1 MTHKLTHYEIDYEYI
16 AGGSLPADAESY
28 VVREADGELYER
40 LLAGKFCYV
49 LNARQMGK
57 SSLRVR
63 TMKRLQSAGVR
74 CASIEITGFG
84 STAIDAQVA
93 SEEWYLGVVRAIAR
107 AMGRSVRS
115 LKEFNL
121 TQWWAER
128 DGLSFVQRWS
138 EFVEDVLLVQ
148 VTQPIVIFV
157 DEIDSVLG
165 LPFNADNF
173 FAAIRECYNRRADQ
187 PEYKRLTFALLGVST
202 PQDLIQD
209 VRRTPF
215 NVGGAIELTG
225 FTAEEAIGLSVG
237 LPGGETALVEV
248 LKWTGGQPFLT
259 QKVCNLVKESDG
271 MIAVDEVVQRSIIDN
286 WEGKDEPVHL
296 RDIQYRIVENES
308 IATALLGLYQRV
320 LNEEGVALESNDEQL
335 ALRLTGLVVKRDDR
349 IQVTNRIYEQV
360 FSSDWVADKL
370 IGLRP
375 YGDQF
380 HKWQESKDPKWLLS
394 RDSLAIAKAWASDST
409 RKLTPEDYR
418 FLQAS
423 DDLQRSFKFD
433 NGKALNIQELI
444 ALCESY
450 PEEAKKN
457 LRNGYLE
464 DWLAGTLGEPSL
476 AAAAKSSVEDH
487 RIDLDKALEMFIRCL
502 YSHLQQDGDPFI
514 ILEPSSFDIGQIPIG
529 SRRVIRVKSRNLN
542 RGLAWGKISY
552 KRETDGIKITNEE
565 FDSRQSDDI
574 IVNINLSENMNLFRN
589 GKYIFRGF
597 LKIEGIPAIH
607 EFNFEYEIVPVPTK
621 ITPCIVHLGVV
632 KRWGKVEKRNIS
644 LDFFHDENL
653 KIEVF
658 ATSSNPSSIKVSKL
672 SPSAFGMPTLIE
684 YQIYP
689 DQKTSGLIEEEILI
703 SVNNVKT
710 TIPIKFT
717 TDIDYGYLFLKNFPI
732 CFVIGMISGFTRN
745 LMGQNLS
752 NSDYLFLAVIAVI
765 GFFPLLTLFLNFIRA
780 DSIKSWPTKDLTLD
794 IFLSL
799 FFGILVCSILSL
811 LGILYPIGRI
821 VSIIPSFIDLISSI
835 FALIDVNSLSLRWA
849 LFSYSLTFLG
859 ILGTPWLKKK
869 LKW

>member
-1 MTHKLTHYEIDYEYI
+1 MDSPVGRLCGRAGYDCKTGLGPLNWPKNVGNDKLHKGDL
-16 AGGSLPADAESY
+16 GGS
-28 VVREADGELYER
+28 GR
-40 LLAGKFCYV
+40 LDL
-49 LNARQMGK
+49 
-57 SSLRVR
+57 
-63 TMKRLQSAGVR
+63 
-74 CASIEITGFG
+74 
-84 STAIDAQVA
+84 
-93 SEEWYLGVVRAIAR
+93 
-107 AMGRSVRS
+107 
-115 LKEFNL
+115 
-121 TQWWAER
+121 
-128 DGLSFVQRWS
+128 
-138 EFVEDVLLVQ
+138 
-148 VTQPIVIFV
+148 
-157 DEIDSVLG
+157 
-165 LPFNADNF
+165 
-173 FAAIRECYNRRADQ
+173 
-187 PEYKRLTFALLGVST
+187 
-202 PQDLIQD
+202 LIQSQIIQSWESND
-209 VRRTPF
+209 EQVHFRTIHDR
-215 NVGGAIELTG
+215 VMA
-225 FTAEEAIGLSVG
+225 
-237 LPGGETALVEV
+237 
-248 LKWTGGQPFLT
+248 
-259 QKVCNLVKESDG
+259 
-271 MIAVDEVVQRSIIDN
+271 DEN
-286 WEGKDEPVHL
+286 
-296 RDIQYRIVENES
+296 
-308 IATALLGLYQRV
+308 IATALLGLYQRI
-320 LNEEGVALESNDEQL
+320 LNEGGMALEASDEQL
-335 ALRLTGLVVKRDDR
+335 ALRLTGLVVKRGDR
-349 IQVTNRIYEQV
+349 VQVANRIYEQV

-370 IGLRP
+370 RGLRP

-380 HKWQESKDPKWLLS
+380 HKWQESRDIKWLLS
-394 RDSLAIAKAWASDST
+394 GDKLAIAKVWASDST

-418 FLQAS
+418 FLTAS
-423 DDLQRSFKFD
+423 YELQSSFKFD

-444 ALCESY
+444 VLCESY
-450 PEEAKKN
+450 PKEAQKN

-476 AAAAKSSVEDH
+476 AAVAKSSVEDH
-487 RIDLDKALEMFIRCL
+487 RIDLDKALEIFIRCL

-552 KRETDGIKITNEE
+552 RRETDGIKITNEE
-565 FDSRQSDDI
+565 FDSRQSNDI
-574 IVNINLSENMNLFRN
+574 IANIDLSENMNLFRN

-607 EFNFEYEIVPVPTK
+607 EFNFEYEIVSVPVK
-621 ITPCIVHLGVV
+621 ITPNVVHLDVV

-653 KIEVF
+653 KIQVF
-658 ATSSNPSSIKVSKL
+658 ATSSNPSSVKVSKL

-689 DQKTSGLIEEEILI
+689 DQKTSGLIEEEIII
-703 SVNNVKT
+703 SVNNFKT

-752 NSDYLFLAVIAVI
+752 SSDYLFLAVIAVI
-765 GFFPLLTLFLNFIRA
+765 GFFPLLTLFLNFIRT

-799 FFGILVCSILSL
+799 FFGILVCWILSL

-821 VSIIPSFIDLISSI
+821 VSIIPSFIDLVSSI

-849 LFSYSLTFLG
+849 LFSYSLTILG